1 MVGEGRRPARFVLM
15 FCIRARCL
23 VKPEPGPAAA
33 SPPYSTDTTK
43 GPAGSV
49 WNPSTATTGRWS
61 DRWTHPMRTTSLRG
75 YTDLMRYVL
84 GIGRNQTKY
93 GAYSTKMVQKYITK
107 KAASIFLPKA
117 MLMYVSQPAEVC
129 VLSGPRE
136 LFYRASPCL
145 SLLKESSPELPKRC
159 AYVLKR
165 NLNINAER
173 SVHY

>member
-1 MVGEGRRPARFVLM
+1 MVGEGRRPARFALI

-23 VKPEPGPAAA
+23 VKPELGLAAP

-43 GPAGSV
+43 EPAGSV
-49 WNPSTATTGRWS
+49 WNPSTATAGRWS

-75 YTDLMRYVL
+75 YTDLMRYAL

-93 GAYSTKMVQKYITK
+93 GAHSTKMLQKYITK
-107 KAASIFLPKA
+107 KAASFLLPKA

-136 LFYRASPCL
+136 LLYRASPSL
-145 SLLKESSPELPKRC
+145 SLLKESSSDLPERW
-159 AYVLKR
+159 AHGLKR
-165 NLNINAER
+165 KFE
-173 SVHY
+173 H